1 MLLDNSNGAT
11 RWRLTGIVC
20 FFCFSICAGRGRGLP
35 GLKESISQES
45 LLSPASAVEALDLNS
60 EEEVMVKP
68 LHSSIL
74 GQEFCFEVMTLM
86 STRGCNYFL
95 MMDVCVTVNQ
105 YCKFVIV

>member
-1 MLLDNSNGAT
+1 MAADSF
-11 RWRLTGIVC
+11 
-20 FFCFSICAGRGRGLP
+20 FFCVCVGRCRGLP

-74 GQEFCFEVMTLM
+74 GQEFCFEVMKLM
-86 STRGCNYFL
+86 SIQGSNSFL
-95 MMDVCVTVNQ
+95 MMGLCATVEQ
-105 YCKFVIV
+105 